1 MRQPS
6 RSVLIFVAWPTGL
19 RKSDMIIASM
29 LTKNM
34 ATKAS
39 AHVCLYVYVCMY
51 VTCMYTYIQA
61 YISCVRVFVYT
72 SSASD
77 NNVCKYI

>member
-1 MRQPS
+1 MADGPEEVRHDHS
-6 RSVLIFVAWPTGL
+6 EHAHEEHGHEGFCARVSVC
-19 RKSDMIIASM
+19 
-29 LTKNM
+29 
-34 ATKAS
+34 
-39 AHVCLYVYVCMY
+39 VCMYVCMY

>member
-51 VTCMYTYIQA
+51 VCNMYVYLYTGIHKMCTCLCIYVE
-61 YISCVRVFVYT
+61 CE
-72 SSASD
+72 
-77 NNVCKYI
+77 